1 MAEAAY
7 KSITP
12 RSVVTITKVKRGKVF
27 QQAPLLYDLTALQ
40 KDCNIHYDLPVD
52 KTLAITQSLYEKKLV
67 SYPRQQVYSAGC
79 HGAHSGIVGKDNS
92 HAGVP

>member
-1 MAEAAY
+1 M
-7 KSITP
+7 
-12 RSVVTITKVKRGKVF
+12 VTITKVKRGKVF

-52 KTLAITQSLYEKKLV
+52 KTLAITQSLYEKTGFI
-67 SYPRQQVYSAGC
+67 SEDRQQVYSAGC

>member
-12 RSVVTITKVKRGKVF
+12 GSVVTITKVKRGKVF

-52 KTLAITQSLYEKKLV
+52 KTLAITQSLYEKNWFHI
-67 SYPRQQVYSAGC
+67 RGQAAGIFRRMSWRTFRYC
-79 HGAHSGIVGKDNS
+79 WKR
-92 HAGVP
+92 